1 MKTRITE
8 MLGIQFPIIQGGMMW
23 VGRAEMAAAVSNAGG
38 LGILTALTQPTPAD
52 LAGEIQRCRSLT
64 DKPFGVNLT
73 LLPSINPPPY
83 AEYLDVIIQSGVKV
97 LETAGNNPGEHI
109 ARAKAAGLIVIHK
122 CVAIRHALKAQTLG
136 VDAVSIDGFECA
148 GHPGEDDVSGL
159 VLIPLAARAL
169 DIPVIASGGIADGHG
184 LAAALALGAEGVN
197 MGTRFCATRE
207 APIHDNI
214 KRALVNA
221 SERDTRLIF
230 RTLHNTARVLRNPI
244 SEEVVGIERKG
255 GAKFEDIRHLVAGAR
270 GRAAL
275 EGGNADDG
283 IVTAGQCVGLINDIP
298 TCAEL
303 IQRMVRDCRASL
315 DRARGYWGGEV

>member
-8 MLGIQFPIIQGGMMW
+8 LFGIRYPIIQGGMMW
-23 VGRAEMAAAVSNAGG
+23 VGRAEMAASVSNAGG
-38 LGILTALTQPTPAD
+38 LGILTALTQPTPEA
-52 LAGEIQRCRSLT
+52 LGEEIARCRTLT

-83 AEYLDVIIQSGVKV
+83 EQYLDVIIASGVKV
-97 LETAGNNPGEHI
+97 LETAGNNPGEFI
-109 ARAKAAGLIVIHK
+109 AKAKAAGMTVIHK
-122 CVAIRHALKAQTLG
+122 CVAVRHALKAQSLG

-148 GHPGEDDVSGL
+148 GHPGEDDVPGL
-159 VLIPLAARAL
+159 VLIPLAASRL
-169 DIPVIASGGIADGHG
+169 QVPVVASGGIADGRG
-184 LAAALALGAEGVN
+184 MAAALALGAEGVN

-214 KRALVNA
+214 KRALVGA
-221 SERDTRLIF
+221 TERDTRLIF

-244 SEEVVGIERKG
+244 SEEVVSIEQRG
-255 GAKFEDIRHLVAGAR
+255 NAQFEDIRHLVAGAR

-275 EGGNADDG
+275 ESGAADDG
-283 IVTAGQCVGLINDIP
+283 IVTAGQCVGLIDDIP

-303 IQRMVRDCRASL
+303 LERMVRDCRAAL
-315 DRARGYWGGEV
+315 GRARGYLGDEA